1 MANIHLSNPV
11 TDLYGIG
18 PAAEEKLAKLDIYTI
33 YDLISF
39 ITLRYDDWS
48 DVGTIGAFDM
58 NDRFDTGTGY
68 DLSFRGTISTNPSV
82 NITSRKKPLSFFVTD
97 GTGRIKLTFFNS
109 QYLAGKFS
117 LGDECFI
124 HGTVSL
130 FNGQMQMV
138 NPYIEK
144 SEKIEDNALFRP
156 VYH

>member
-1 MANIHLSNPV
+1 MSAVHLSNPV

-33 YDLISF
+33 YDLIAF
-39 ITLRYDDWS
+39 IPWRYDDWS
-48 DVGTIGAFDM
+48 DVGTIASFDM
-58 NDRFDTGTGY
+58 NDRVDTGTGY

-109 QYLAGKFS
+109 QYLAGKFA
-117 LGDECFI
+117 LGDECFV

-144 SEKIEDNALFRP
+144 ASLPITYPNG
-156 VYH
+156 